1 GPSPPIPG
9 GGAPRPARSCG
20 GAGCGAERDAVGG
33 EKPAALPRRQ
43 PAVDLAGP
51 HRRQRGAD
59 AAPRARAA
67 AGRIARRDARARRC
81 RRAAP
86 PHASG
91 AGQPRAEPGADA
103 AAPRGGVAAARG
115 DRPAA
120 DRLPDGGDH
129 APLRGPSHRRDRGP
143 IADHRERRQAA
154 AAARAP
160 RAAQPA
166 DGGRVR
172 PVDAVSIG
180 ARLGPY
186 QILGPIGRGG
196 MGEVYRAHD
205 ARLGREV
212 AIKVLPAETDATP
225 DRLARF
231 EREARAV
238 AALNHPNILA
248 IHDIGNESG
257 VVYAVMELLEGE
269 TLRDR
274 LQQQRRITPTKAVD
288 YAIQIARGLAAA
300 HERGIV
306 HRDLKPENLFIT
318 GEGRVKILDFGLAL
332 HAASG
337 AADGDTRA
345 TGFITEPGLLVG
357 TPGYTS
363 PEQILGEAATPR
375 TDLFAFGVVV
385 YEMLTGTHP
394 FRRGSVVDTVT
405 AILRDDPPPLGPAVP
420 SLAAGITGIIERCL
434 DKHPAD
440 RPASAR
446 DLALFLEAG
455 GSGEMAIAGRAVAT
469 SDLHRVRN
477 RILAISC
484 ALLMLLSMSIWGFV
498 RVMADR
504 AVTAAIEADLTRAE
518 ALVRRVQRDRLANLS
533 LTARLVA
540 SFPEL
545 KALFAT
551 TDGPTI
557 HDFLVSYQQRNPGS
571 PMLVA
576 VDVQGK
582 PLARTDDAA
591 AGTSD
596 DWIAAL
602 MRADAPTVVEMR
614 DRPF

>member
-1 GPSPPIPG
+1 V
-9 GGAPRPARSCG
+9 RPL
-20 GAGCGAERDAVGG
+20 DAV
-33 EKPAALPRRQ
+33 A
-43 PAVDLAGP
+43 
-51 HRRQRGAD
+51 
-59 AAPRARAA
+59 
-67 AGRIARRDARARRC
+67 
-81 RRAAP
+81 
-86 PHASG
+86 
-91 AGQPRAEPGADA
+91 
-103 AAPRGGVAAARG
+103 
-115 DRPAA
+115 
-120 DRLPDGGDH
+120 
-129 APLRGPSHRRDRGP
+129 
-143 IADHRERRQAA
+143 
-154 AAARAP
+154 
-160 RAAQPA
+160 
-166 DGGRVR
+166 
-172 PVDAVSIG
+172 IG
-180 ARLGPY
+180 TRLGPY
-186 QILGPIGRGG
+186 EVLGPIGRGG
-196 MGEVYRAHD
+196 MGEVYRARD
-205 ARLGREV
+205 SRLGRDV
-212 AIKVLPAETDATP
+212 AVKVLSAETEHSP

-248 IHDIGNESG
+248 LHDIGNEG
-257 VVYAVMELLEGE
+257 GIVYAVMELLEGE

-274 LQQQRRITPTKAVD
+274 LQQQKRVTPAKAID

-306 HRDLKPENLFIT
+306 HRDLKPENLFLT
-318 GEGRVKILDFGLAL
+318 REGRVKILDFGLAQ
-332 HAASG
+332 HEPAEDAA
-337 AADGDTRA
+337 AGDARSTR
-345 TGFITEPGLLVG
+345 FRTEPGLLVG

-363 PEQILGEAATPR
+363 PEQILGEPVTAR

-385 YEMLTGTHP
+385 YEMLTGSHP
-394 FRRGSVVDTVT
+394 FLRGSAIDTVT
-405 AILRDDPPPLGPAVP
+405 AILRDDPLPLGPAVP
-420 SLAAGITGIIERCL
+420 SVAAGITGIIERCL

-576 VDVQGK
+576 VDVQGQ

-602 MRADAPTVVEMR
+602 VRADAPTVVEIR
-614 DRPF
+614 DRPFHAAAATADAGGQVFGQVVGALPIDGSFAAMLRDATQDEVVLLSNRSVLASTLREGQTPWRSRDEWQRAGGRTDRSTIVDIGVQRYTAREVVLAERPSLSAVILKSRDEAIEPFRRIQQGILLIGLLTAAIAAAGSIWIARTIVAALSRRQP

>member
-1 GPSPPIPG
+1 
-9 GGAPRPARSCG
+9 
-20 GAGCGAERDAVGG
+20 
-33 EKPAALPRRQ
+33 
-43 PAVDLAGP
+43 
-51 HRRQRGAD
+51 
-59 AAPRARAA
+59 
-67 AGRIARRDARARRC
+67 
-81 RRAAP
+81 
-86 PHASG
+86 
-91 AGQPRAEPGADA
+91 
-103 AAPRGGVAAARG
+103 
-115 DRPAA
+115 
-120 DRLPDGGDH
+120 
-129 APLRGPSHRRDRGP
+129 
-143 IADHRERRQAA
+143 
-154 AAARAP
+154 
-160 RAAQPA
+160 
-166 DGGRVR
+166 VR

-274 LQQQRRITPTKAVD
+274 LHQQRRITPTKAVD

-405 AILRDDPPPLGPAVP
+405 AILREDPAPLGPAVP

-434 DKHPAD
+434 DKRPGD

-455 GSGEMAIAGRAVAT
+455 GTGELAVGGRAVAT
-469 SDLHRVRN
+469 SDLRRVRN

-504 AVTAAIEADLTRAE
+504 VVTAAIEADLARAE
-518 ALVRRVQRDRLANLS
+518 RLVRRVQADRLANLS
-533 LTARLVA
+533 LTARLLA

-545 KALFAT
+545 KALFGTDAAT
-551 TDGPTI
+551 V
-557 HDFLVSYQQRNPGS
+557 HDFLVSYQQRNPGA
-571 PMLVA
+571 PLLIA
-576 VDVQGK
+576 LDAQGQ
-582 PLARTDDAA
+582 PIARTDETGAVPDEPSIDALARAGEPGVIEMRARPYHAAVAVAEAGGQVFGQVVGAMPIDEPFAATLRDATQDEVVLLSERGLLASTLRAGQTPWRSREEWRRAGGRPDGSTAVTIGVQRFTAREIVLANEPSLSAVILKSRDEAIEPYRRIQQGVLVLGLLAAAVAA
-591 AGTSD
+591 AGSIWIARTV
-596 DWIAAL
+596 IAAL
-602 MRADAPTVVEMR
+602 QRG
-614 DRPF
+614 